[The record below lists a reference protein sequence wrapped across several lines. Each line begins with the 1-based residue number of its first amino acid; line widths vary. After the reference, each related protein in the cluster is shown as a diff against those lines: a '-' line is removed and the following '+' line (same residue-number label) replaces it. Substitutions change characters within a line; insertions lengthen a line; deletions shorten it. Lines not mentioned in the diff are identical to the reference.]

1 MIETFIALLMGHV
14 LGDFVVQTRAMVE
27 HKARARM
34 FLLHGVMV
42 LITAMAATGQVAR
55 WELLALAAAHMT
67 IDAVKTYLAPHNIAA
82 FLADQGAH
90 LITLIA
96 AAALV
101 PDLWATGLWATLT
114 ALPDTLIALMALLT
128 GAIIATRAGGFAVG
142 LLMAPMAEQIDANGL
157 PSGGKLIGLL
167 ERGLIYVMILAGQ
180 PAGIGFLIAA
190 KSVLRFEA
198 TSDEKKAEY
207 VIIGTL
213 ASFGWAMITAYATLW
228 VLAALRPLAIWPSLS

>member
-1 MIETFIALLMGHV
+1 MIETFIALLLGHV
-14 LGDFVVQTRAMVE
+14 FADFVVQTRAMVAA
-27 HKARARM
+27 KAQARM
-34 FLLHGVMV
+34 FLLHGMMV
-42 LITAMAATGQVAR
+42 LIMAMAATGQIAR
-55 WELLALAAAHMT
+55 WELLALAGAHMA
-67 IDAVKTYLAPHNIAA
+67 IDAVKTYLAPQNIAA
-82 FLADQGAH
+82 FLTDQGAH
-90 LITLIA
+90 LITLVA

-101 PDLWATGLWATLT
+101 PDLWATGQWATLPNAPEPLIT
-114 ALPDTLIALMALLT
+114 AMALLC

-142 LLMAPMAEQIDANGL
+142 LLMAPMAAQIDANGL
-157 PSGGKLIGLL
+157 PSGGKVIGVL

-198 TSDEKKAEY
+198 TADEKKAEY

-228 VLAALRPLAIWPSLS
+228 LLSGLPALEIGRGIS

>member
-1 MIETFIALLMGHV
+1 M
-14 LGDFVVQTRAMVE
+14 
-27 HKARARM
+27 
-34 FLLHGVMV
+34 
-42 LITAMAATGQVAR
+42 
-55 WELLALAAAHMT
+55 
-67 IDAVKTYLAPHNIAA
+67 
-82 FLADQGAH
+82 
-90 LITLIA
+90 
-96 AAALV
+96 
-101 PDLWATGLWATLT
+101 PDLWATGLWATLP

-142 LLMAPMAEQIDANGL
+142 LLMAPMAAQIDANGL

-228 VLAALRPLAIWPSLS
+228 ALAALRPLAIWPSLS

>member
-1 MIETFIALLMGHV
+1 MIETFIALLLGHV

-27 HKARARM
+27 NKARARM

-42 LITAMAATGQVAR
+42 LITAMAATGQIAR
-55 WELLALAAAHMT
+55 WELLALVAAHMA
-67 IDAVKTYLAPHNIAA
+67 IDAVKTYVAPHNIAA
-82 FLADQGAH
+82 FLSDQGAH

-101 PDLWATGLWATLT
+101 PDLWATGLWATL
-114 ALPDTLIALMALLT
+114 PDALIALMALLS

-142 LLMAPMAEQIDANGL
+142 LLMAPMAAQIDANGL

-228 VLAALRPLAIWPSLS
+228 ALAALRPLAIWPSLS

>member
-1 MIETFIALLMGHV
+1 MIETFIALLLGHV
-14 LGDFVVQTRAMVE
+14 LGDFVVQTRAIVE
-27 HKARARM
+27 NKARARM

-42 LITAMAATGQVAR
+42 LIMTMTATGQIAR
-55 WELLALAAAHMT
+55 WELLALAATHMV

-101 PDLWATGLWATLT
+101 PDLWATGLWATLP
-114 ALPDTLIALMALLT
+114 ALPDALIALMALLT

-228 VLAALRPLAIWPSLS
+228 ALAALRPLAIWPSLS

>member
-1 MIETFIALLMGHV
+1 MIETFLALLLGHV

-27 HKARARM
+27 NKARARM

-42 LITAMAATGQVAR
+42 LIMTMAATGQIAR
-55 WELLALAAAHMT
+55 WELLALAAAHMA

-82 FLADQGAH
+82 FLTDQGAH

-101 PDLWATGLWATLT
+101 PDLWATGLWATLP
-114 ALPDTLIALMALLT
+114 ALPDNLIALMALLT

-142 LLMAPMAEQIDANGL
+142 LLMAPMATQIDANGL

-228 VLAALRPLAIWPSLS
+228 ALAALRPLAIWPSLS

>member
-1 MIETFIALLMGHV
+1 MIETFIALLLGHV

-27 HKARARM
+27 NKARARM

-42 LITAMAATGQVAR
+42 LIMTMAATGQIAR
-55 WELLALAAAHMT
+55 WELLALVAAHMA

-101 PDLWATGLWATLT
+101 PDLWATGLWATLP
-114 ALPDTLIALMALLT
+114 ALPDTLIALMTLLT

-142 LLMAPMAEQIDANGL
+142 LLMAPMAAQIDANGL

-228 VLAALRPLAIWPSLS
+228 ALAALRPLAIWPSLS